1 MLTLEEKINNLPRTI
16 RKELNQKI
24 LQWREAVKE
33 NEIRNDF
40 LSFVKAMWP
49 DFIQGAHHVTV
60 AQKFNELAEGKIKRL
75 IINMPPR
82 HTKSEFASYLL
93 PRLDDWQKSKTQ
105 DHSDHAHRRTR
116 HQVWP

>member
-16 RKELNQKI
+16 RKELTQKI

-60 AQKFNELAEGKIKRL
+60 AKKFNELAEGKIKRL
-75 IINMPPR
+75 IINMHHGP
-82 HTKSEFASYLL
+82 
-93 PRLDDWQKSKTQ
+93 
-105 DHSDHAHRRTR
+105 
-116 HQVWP
+116 